1 MSFAR
6 VRTLL
11 CVAVGLAGLGV
22 GAGAQSA
29 SGKNFTPVPNQG
41 QPLTG
46 KRPLRQQQAV
56 TVILKLAGDPAAV
69 VRARARGKLLSAAT
83 EQSIVSARR
92 KQQDALTPLI
102 QAHGVK
108 ILAKLQYAINGIK
121 VRGTPQQIAELAKLP
136 EVVAVKHVGVYTI
149 DNATSVPF
157 IGAPTVWQ
165 GPPGLHGE
173 GIKVAVIDTGIDY
186 THANFGGPGTVA
198 AFQAAA
204 STSTSPADPTMFGPN
219 APKVKGG
226 TDLVGDNYD
235 ASTPSKNTP
244 VPDPNPL
251 DCNGHG
257 SHVAGTVGGFG
268 VTAGGTTYAGPYD
281 STTPSTSFLIGPGV
295 APQAYIYSV
304 RVFGCSGSTNVV
316 TEAIDWAVANHMDV
330 ISMSLGS
337 SFGPADDADAEA
349 ATNAAN
355 AGIIVAAASGNSGNI
370 PYITSSPAAG
380 DKAIS
385 VAAMESHQF
394 LVGGINIAFSS
405 GINVNGVEADTT
417 RPLPG
422 GSVPAFILT
431 SGGNLALGC
440 SASDYPVS
448 GVTGALVIVARG
460 TCSFVT
466 KATLATSAG
475 AVAIGVVNNTAGF
488 FNPLITGVTIPFF
501 ELQQQDAPTLAAAP
515 SPETATVALANVANS
530 TFRAFASFSS
540 SGPRSPDSHL
550 KPNISAPGVNIV
562 STLSGSG
569 YQSTTESGTS
579 MATPH
584 VAGTTA
590 LALQAHPAW
599 SPDDVR
605 LAILNSADPT
615 QLTGFTPRLGG
626 SGLVQ
631 PIGATQSSVVARSD
645 DDEGSLNFGMAEF
658 SQNFQGTRNLTVVN
672 NGTQTANFNVS
683 AAATPGTSP
692 HTPTIESSLSVL
704 PGQSG
709 TLHLNLSVPAATS
722 GNSSGFREVA
732 GLVTL
737 TPAGPS
743 DNSGVSL
750 TVPYY
755 LVPRAR
761 SLVSTTIG
769 SGFGTGNPSTTAQ
782 VSNTSTVVNGTA
794 DFYAWGL
801 SGQNSALG
809 PLGLRA
815 VGVQSFDSTNG
826 KELVFAVNS
835 FAPWTYHG
843 GTLEFAILLDI
854 NGDGT
859 PDYAIFSDDFGLFN
873 TGTASGQVAAI
884 VENLTNNTFF
894 ADFFATAPDNG
905 STILLPVLAAHV
917 GVNSTNPRFS
927 YSAESFD
934 FFGNSDSIAGPAK
947 FNAFN
952 NSISTGAFVSLGP
965 GGNASVP
972 LSINSTEFATTPALG
987 EMIVSLDNFAGA
999 QQAQLLQVTTA
1010 PVLATSATVISST
1023 VNPSAYGQSV
1033 TFMATVSSSSG
1044 TPTGTVTFAD
1054 GTNTLGTGTLNSSGQ
1069 ATFTTAALTAGS
1081 HSISAAYGGDVNF
1094 AGSTSSSLS
1103 QTVSQAGTTLAFA
1116 SSPNPSVYTQTV
1128 TLTAT
1133 ISPQFGGQAS
1143 GTITFKDGATT
1154 LTSVAVNSNHASYS
1168 TVLAIGTHS
1177 LTASY
1182 SGDANFT
1189 SSASAASQVV
1199 NKAASGT
1206 VLVSSPDPS
1215 VQGKTVKFT
1224 VTVSPQFTG
1233 LPTGKVTFLNGTTT
1247 LATKAL
1253 SAGVAIFSTST
1264 LLPGSYSISATYTGD
1279 GNFAGGTSNTVIQAV
1294 KAAVSIVVTS
1304 SAIPSSYGDAV
1315 TFTATLSAAPPDAE
1329 TVTFMDGSVVLGA
1342 GTLSGGVANFTTTSP
1357 LKVGSHS
1364 IKSVYAGD
1372 AAFAASASAVL
1383 IQTVGKAPTSTALA
1397 SKPNPSTP
1405 GQAVTLTATVTSGG
1419 GTPTGSVTFYSDGG
1433 PIATKQLSSG
1443 VATVT
1448 TSTFVVSH
1456 TITAT
1461 YNGSTNFATSSSP
1474 PLVQTVQ

>member
-1 MSFAR
+1 VSFASA
-6 VRTLL
+6 RTLL
-11 CVAVGLAGLGV
+11 CVAVGLAGLAV
-22 GAGAQSA
+22 DAGAQSVE
-29 SGKNFTPVPNQG
+29 SGRNFTPVPNQG

-46 KRPLRQQQAV
+46 KRPLRQQQTL
-56 TVILKLAGDPAAV
+56 TVILKLAGDPVAV
-69 VRARARGKLLSAAT
+69 VRGRTRGKRLSAAS
-83 EQSIVSARR
+83 EQSIVRARR
-92 KQQDALTPLI
+92 SQQDALTPLI

-121 VRGTPQQIAELAKLP
+121 VRGTPEQIAELAKLP

-149 DNATSVPF
+149 NNATSVPF

-173 GIKVAVIDTGIDY
+173 GIKVAVLDTGIDY
-186 THANFGGPGTVA
+186 THANFGGPGTAA

-204 STSTSPADPTMFGPN
+204 STSTSPANPTMFGPN

-226 TDLVGDNYD
+226 TDLVGDNYN
-235 ASTPSKNTP
+235 ANNPSSIP
-244 VPDPNPL
+244 QPDPNPL

-268 VTAGGTTYAGPYD
+268 VTAGGTMYTGPYD

-316 TEAIDWAVANHMDV
+316 TEAIDWAIANHMDV

-337 SFGPADDADAEA
+337 NFGPANDADAEA
-349 ATNAAN
+349 ANNAAN
-355 AGIIVAAASGNSGNI
+355 AGIIVVAASGNAGNV

-385 VAAMESHQF
+385 VAAMDSHQF

-405 GINVNGVEADTT
+405 GINVDGVEADTT
-417 RPLPG
+417 LPLPS
-422 GSVPAFILT
+422 GSVPAVILT
-431 SGGNLALGC
+431 SGGSLALGC
-440 SASDYPVS
+440 SASDYPS
-448 GVTGALVIVARG
+448 GAAGALVIVSRG
-460 TCSFVT
+460 TCTFAT
-466 KATLATSAG
+466 KAALATAVG

-488 FNPLITGVTIPFF
+488 FSPLIPGVTIPFL
-501 ELQQQDAPTLAAAP
+501 ELKQQDAPALAAAP
-515 SPETATVALANVANS
+515 SPETATVALANIANP
-530 TFRAFASFSS
+530 TFRTFASFTS

-584 VAGTTA
+584 VAGTAA

-605 LAILNSADPT
+605 LAILNSADPI

-631 PIGATQSSVVARSD
+631 PIGATQSSVIARSD
-645 DDEGSLNFGMAEF
+645 DDEGTLNFGMAEF
-658 SQNFQGTRNLTVVN
+658 SQDFQGTRKLTVVN

-683 AAATPGTSP
+683 VAASPGSSP
-692 HTPTIESSLSVL
+692 HTPSIEASLSVG

-722 GNSSGFREVA
+722 GDSSAFREVA

-737 TPAGPS
+737 TPASGF

-750 TVPYY
+750 NVPYY

-782 VSNTSTVVNGTA
+782 VSNTSAVVNGTG

-815 VGVQSFDSTNG
+815 VGVQSFDLSSG
-826 KELVFAVNS
+826 KVLVFAVNS

-843 GTLEFAILLDI
+843 GTLEFDILLDI
-854 NGDGT
+854 NGDGI
-859 PDYAIFSDDFGLFN
+859 PDYDVFSYDYGSFTTGAANGQIVALVKNLATN
-873 TGTASGQVAAI
+873 TY
-884 VENLTNNTFF
+884 F
-894 ADFFATAPDNG
+894 ADFFASAPDNG
-905 STILLPVLAAHV
+905 STIRLPVLAAHV
-917 GVNSTNPRFS
+917 GVNTGNPRFS

-934 FFGNSDSIAGPAK
+934 FFGNNDVIPGSAK

-952 NSISTGAFVSLGP
+952 NSITTAAFVSLGP
-965 GGNASVP
+965 GGSANVP

-987 EMIVSLDNFAGA
+987 EMIVTLDNFAGA
-999 QQAQLLQVTTA
+999 PQAQLLQVTTA
-1010 PVLATSATVISST
+1010 PVIAASATAISST

-1033 TFMATVSSSSG
+1033 TFTSTVSSSSG

-1054 GTNTLGTGTLNSSGQ
+1054 GSTTLGTGTLNSSGQ
-1069 ATFTTAALTAGS
+1069 ATFATAALSAGP

-1094 AGSTSSSLS
+1094 ASSTSSSLS
-1103 QTVSQAGTTLAFA
+1103 QTVTQAGTTLALA
-1116 SSPNPSVYTQTV
+1116 SSPNPSSYSQTV

-1154 LTSVAVNSNHASYS
+1154 LMSVAVNTNQASYA
-1168 TVLAIGTHS
+1168 TALAIGTHS

-1189 SSASAASQVV
+1189 GSGSAVSQVV
-1199 NKAASGT
+1199 NKASSTT
-1206 VLVSSPDPS
+1206 VLVSSGSPS
-1215 VQGKTVKFT
+1215 VQGKSVKFT
-1224 VTVSPQFTG
+1224 ATVSSQISG
-1233 LPTGKVTFLNGTTT
+1233 VPTGKVTFLNGTAI
-1247 LATKAL
+1247 LATKPL
-1253 SAGVAIFSTST
+1253 SAGVASFSTSV
-1264 LLPGSYSISATYTGD
+1264 LPAGSYNISAAYTGD
-1279 GNFAGGTSNTVIQAV
+1279 ANFIGGTSNTVVQVV
-1294 KAAVSIVVTS
+1294 KAAVSTVLTS
-1304 SAIPSSYGDAV
+1304 SPNPSSYGDAV
-1315 TFTATLSAAPPDAE
+1315 TFTATLSPAPPDGE
-1329 TVTFMDGSVVLGA
+1329 TVTFMDGSAVLGT
-1342 GTLSGGVANFTTTSP
+1342 GTLSSGVASFITASP

-1364 IKSVYAGD
+1364 IKAVYAGD
-1372 AAFAASASAVL
+1372 GAFAASTSAVL
-1383 IQTVGKAPTSTALA
+1383 KQAVGKAATTTVLTSA
-1397 SKPNPSTP
+1397 PNPSSP
-1405 GQAVTLTATVTSGG
+1405 GQAVTFTATVTSGG
-1419 GTPTGSVTFYSDGG
+1419 GTPTGSATFYSDGI
-1433 PIATKQLSSG
+1433 PIATKPLSSG
-1443 VATVT
+1443 VAIVT
-1448 TSTFVVSH
+1448 TSSLTVSH
-1456 TITAT
+1456 TITAI
-1461 YNGSTNFATSSSP
+1461 YNGSTNFAISTSA
-1474 PLVQTVQ
+1474 PLTQNVQ